1 MVVAAPDWKHGAAT
15 GVVIAAT
22 SSGSG
27 KTTIATG
34 LIAALAKRM
43 QVAPFKVG
51 PDYIDPGY
59 HGMAAGRRG
68 RNLDTVMCGRE
79 LVQGLYAHG
88 SSGLDI
94 AVVEGVMGLFD
105 GRITANPTHTEAL
118 AEGSTA
124 EVAALLGLPVV
135 LVVDVRGTS
144 QSVGAIVRGFATAE
158 DSVRIAGVIL
168 NKVGTSRHAEV
179 CRQAVEA
186 QGVPVLGAIPRVDHA
201 EVPSRHLGLVT
212 SGELAQAREA
222 IDAMAQMVEQYVDI
236 DAVVQLAR
244 RPHVEAMWEPGAA
257 AVTQRPVIAMTGG
270 PAFSFTYAE
279 HVEMLQAMGAQV
291 VDFDPL
297 HEDLPACAALIIPGG
312 FPEEHCAA
320 LASRTALREQVRAAI
335 EAGMP
340 VHAECAGLL
349 WLLDSLGDHEML
361 GVIGTSAAMGRRLTL
376 GYREAVALSDSLLF
390 RAGERVMGH
399 EFHHTQLESQSVP
412 GFAPA
417 WGWRLWDGKAAQ
429 EGFVRAHV
437 HASYLHVHPAAIPEA
452 MRRFVQAAADFHA
465 RTAAKV

>member
-1 MVVAAPDWKHGAAT
+1 MVAVAP

-79 LVQGLYAHG
+79 LVKGLYAHG
-88 SSGLDI
+88 ASGLDI

-105 GRITANPTHTEAL
+105 GRITADYTYSEAL

-144 QSVGAIVRGFATAE
+144 QTVGAIVRGFATAE
-158 DSVRIAGVIL
+158 ASVRIAGVIL
-168 NKVGTSRHAEV
+168 NKVGTPRHAEV

-212 SGELAQAREA
+212 SVELAKAREA
-222 IDAMAQMVEQYVDI
+222 IDAMAHMVEDYVDI
-236 DAVVQLAR
+236 DAVVALAR
-244 RPHVEAMWEPGAA
+244 QPYAAPAWEPEPRVAEDS
-257 AVTQRPVIAMTGG
+257 PVIAMTSG

-279 HVEMLQAMGAQV
+279 HVEILEALGAKV

-297 HEDLPACAALIIPGG
+297 HEDLPDCDALIIPGG

-320 LASRTALREQVRAAI
+320 LASRTALRQQVRAAI
-335 EAGMP
+335 QAGMP

-349 WLLDSLGDHEML
+349 WLLDSLGEHQML
-361 GVIGTSAAMGRRLTL
+361 GVIGASAAMGRRLTL

-390 RAGERVMGH
+390 HAGERVVGH
-399 EFHHTQLESQSVP
+399 EFHHTKLDAQAAP

-417 WGWRLWDGKAAQ
+417 WGWRLWDGSSTQ
-429 EGFVRAHV
+429 EGFVHGNV
-437 HASYLHVHPAAIPEA
+437 HASYLHAHPAAIPGA
-452 MRRFVQAAADFHA
+452 MRRFVQAAARF
-465 RTAAKV
+465 AAQVPQ

>member
-1 MVVAAPDWKHGAAT
+1 MVDAAP

-34 LIAALAKRM
+34 LIAALAQRM
-43 QVAPFKVG
+43 RVAPFKVG

-79 LVQGLYAHG
+79 LVQGLYTHG
-88 SSGLDI
+88 ASGLDI

-105 GRITANPTHTEAL
+105 GRITAHSNQTSAL

-168 NKVGTSRHAEV
+168 NKVGTPRHAEV

-222 IDAMAQMVEQYVDI
+222 IDAMAHMVEEYVDI
-236 DAVVQLAR
+236 DAVVALAR
-244 RPHVEAMWEPGAA
+244 APKPVAAWNPGIEPVAA
-257 AVTQRPVIAMTGG
+257 KPTIAMTGG

-279 HVEMLQAMGAQV
+279 HVEVLRAAGAQV

-297 HEDLPACAALIIPGG
+297 HEDLPACDGLIIPGG

-320 LASRTALREQVRAAI
+320 LASREPLRTQVREAI
-335 EAGMP
+335 EQGMP

-349 WLLDSLGDHEML
+349 WLLDTLGDHPML
-361 GVIGTSAAMGRRLTL
+361 GVIPTSAAMGRRLTL
-376 GYREAVALSDSLLF
+376 GYREAVALADSLLY

-399 EFHHTQLESQSVP
+399 EFHHTQLESQRVQD
-412 GFAPA
+412 FAPA
-417 WGWRLWDGKAAQ
+417 WGWKLWDGKPAQ
-429 EGFVRAHV
+429 EGFVRENI
-437 HASYLHVHPAAIPEA
+437 HASYLHVHPAATPQA
-452 MRRFVQAAADFHA
+452 VHRFVQAAAQFRA
-465 RTAAKV
+465 

>member
-1 MVVAAPDWKHGAAT
+1 MVAAAPGA
-15 GVVIAAT
+15 VIAAT

-43 QVAPFKVG
+43 KVAPFKVG

-59 HGMAAGRRG
+59 HGMAAGCRG
-68 RNLDTVMCGRE
+68 RNLDTVMCGRS

-88 SSGLDI
+88 AAGRDI

-105 GRITANPTHTEAL
+105 GRITAEPTHTEAL

-168 NKVGTSRHAEV
+168 NKVGTPRHAEV
-179 CRQAVEA
+179 CRKAVEA
-186 QGVPVLGAIPRVDHA
+186 QGVEVLGAIPRVDHA

-212 SGELAQAREA
+212 SGELMQAREA
-222 IDAMAQMVEQYVDI
+222 IDAMAHMVEEYVDI
-236 DAVVQLAR
+236 DAVVALAR
-244 RPHVEAMWEPGAA
+244 KPKPAPAWTPGIK
-257 AVTQRPVIAMTGG
+257 PVAGQPRIAMTGG

-279 HVEMLQAMGAQV
+279 HIEVLRAAGAQV

-297 HEDLPACAALIIPGG
+297 HEDLPACDGLIIPGG

-320 LASRTALREQVRAAI
+320 LASRVQLRQQVRHAI
-335 EAGMP
+335 EQGMP

-349 WLLDSLGDHEML
+349 WLLDTLGDHPML
-361 GVIGTSAAMGRRLTL
+361 GVIGTKAAMGRRLTL
-376 GYREAVALSDSLLF
+376 GYREAVALTDSLLY

-399 EFHHTQLESQSVP
+399 EFHHTQLDSGHVA

-417 WGWRLWDGKAAQ
+417 WGWKLWDGKAAR
-429 EGFVRAHV
+429 EGFVRDNI
-437 HASYLHVHPAAIPEA
+437 HASYLHVHPAATPQA
-452 MRRFVQAAADFHA
+452 VRNFVQAAAQFQA
-465 RTAAKV
+465 